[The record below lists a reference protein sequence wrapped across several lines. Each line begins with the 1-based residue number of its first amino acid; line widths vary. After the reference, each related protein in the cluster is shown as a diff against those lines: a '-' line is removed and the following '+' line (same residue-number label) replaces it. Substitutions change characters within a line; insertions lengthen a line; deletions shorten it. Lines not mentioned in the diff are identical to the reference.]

1 MLVTCSRAER
11 KLGNG
16 FEHEGMFFVLF
27 VCFFNREAKI
37 SRIYNFLWHIKNNFL
52 DELTEAGLCS
62 KSEDFIFASGWSGN
76 L

>member
-1 MLVTCSRAER
+1 MLIDHLQQSWQIVRQ
-11 KLGNG
+11 
-16 FEHEGMFFVLF
+16 
-27 VCFFNREAKI
+27 CFWAWRHVFSYREAEI

-62 KSEDFIFASGWSGN
+62 SSDDLIFAFGWSGN